1 MAGLSRIHTF
11 FLGGLAL
18 WALITWCIAAGLVNK
33 YRGHYDSANA
43 VLAWGII
50 SWLWYLV

>member
-18 WALITWCIAAGLVNK
+18 WSLITWAIAAGLVNK
-33 YRGHYDSANA
+33 FRGHYDSANA
-43 VLAWGII
+43 VLAWGLI
-50 SWLWYLV
+50 SWLWYLI